1 MDCKQIVNGYEWI
14 CIRLCH
20 FVILHKTSCTRQ
32 FESTLSLRSFALS
45 LQTMLAKQLTKRII
59 INFKNFQGNE
69 TKSQS
74 HQVRRMTAKRI
85 RYVSFSYRFSI
96 DLVSFPYRSPIVL
109 LSFSYRS
116 RFRKRKQYGNDTETI
131 EEAREKQGRMLPTQ
145 NIFKFLKLYN
155 YGKTQWYF
163 NQAPGFS
170 R

>member
-1 MDCKQIVNGYEWI
+1 MNGFAFGCAIAYL
-14 CIRLCH
+14 CIRQAALGNLKARFHCAH
-20 FVILHKTSCTRQ
+20 LHCLCTRLQ
-32 FESTLSLRSFALS
+32 QTLSA
-45 LQTMLAKQLTKRII
+45 TQLTKRII
-59 INFKNFQGNE
+59 FNFKNFQGNE

-74 HQVRRMTAKRI
+74 PQVRRTAAKQI
-85 RYVSFSYRFSI
+85 GYVSVSYRFRI
-96 DLVSFPYRSPIVL
+96 DLVSIPYRSRIVL

-155 YGKTQWYF
+155 YGKTQWYL
-163 NQAPGFS
+163 NQTPGIS

>member
-1 MDCKQIVNGYEWI
+1 MRFWLFMRKMGKWIANGMNGLWMDYEWIVNDYEWI

-20 FVILHKTSCTRQ
+20 CIPLQ
-32 FESTLSLRSFALS
+32 TLSA
-45 LQTMLAKQLTKRII
+45 TQLTRWII

-74 HQVRRMTAKRI
+74 HQVRRTAAKQLD
-85 RYVSFSYRFSI
+85 YVSVSYRFRI
-96 DLVSFPYRSPIVL
+96 DLVSIPYHSRIVL

-155 YGKTQWYF
+155 YGSNYS
-163 NQAPGFS
+163 AIV
-170 R
+170 